1 MLKSAKRTRPEPA
14 ASPQTYPSN
23 EVARIARVSL
33 RQLQWWDERHVV
45 SPRRQGHRRM
55 YTAEEVLEVT
65 VIAELR
71 RKGFSLQKLRRVLR
85 YLQRDMGRRLS
96 DILAGDSN
104 LHLLTDGRS
113 IYLEDR
119 QERVIDIL
127 KNARQPMFLVCVS
140 DHARRLGSEMRRPA
154 RSEAQRAA
162 RRARAG

>member
-1 MLKSAKRTRPEPA
+1 MLKPVRKSHLDSAVPGV
-14 ASPQTYPSN
+14 TYTSS
-23 EVARIARVSL
+23 EVAKIARVSL
-33 RQLQWWDERHVV
+33 RQLQWWDEKHVV
-45 SPRRQGHRRM
+45 SPRHRGHRRM
-55 YTAEEVLEVT
+55 YKPEEVLEVT
-65 VIAELR
+65 VISELR

-85 YLQRDMGRRLS
+85 YLQKDMDRRLS
-96 DILAGDSN
+96 EVLAGDSD

-140 DHARRLGSEMRRPA
+140 DHAKRLGPA
-154 RSEAQRAA
+154 AKKPVRNELLPVV